1 MADGLEGD
9 PMEDKMFFTIMHK
22 NEVAA
27 EVLISDDK
35 KKVEVR
41 KLIPDSLKQ
50 PLSGSKLDLE
60 RIYDFLKS
68 RCYEDGRAD
77 LQEILDQAGLESNN
91 PWKWMQ
97 VTHGV
102 TYEDMFWIRFPGEDL
117 RWEDVKVR

>member
-1 MADGLEGD
+1 
-9 PMEDKMFFTIMHK
+9 MEDNIIFTIMYQ
-22 NEVAA
+22 NEAAA
-27 EVLISDDK
+27 EVLISNDK
-35 KKVEVR
+35 KKVEIR

-77 LQEILDQAGLESNN
+77 LQEILDQAGLKSNN
-91 PWKWMQ
+91 PWKWMRI
-97 VTHGV
+97 THGV
-102 TYEDMFWIRFPGEDL
+102 TYEDMFWIKFPGENL